1 LLDQPVAVLHQI
13 LAPFLTA
20 LVDYGN
26 TFTLSDIEIRD
37 GEGGV
42 VSALDLTPE
51 SGYAYSFAVRE
62 PSTGILVASA
72 LLAPAARSRVRP
84 PR

>member
-1 LLDQPVAVLHQI
+1 LLDQPVAVLDQI
-13 LAPFLTA
+13 LAPFVTV

-26 TFTLSDIEIRD
+26 MFMLSDIEIRD

-51 SGYAYSFAVRE
+51 SGYA
-62 PSTGILVASA
+62 
-72 LLAPAARSRVRP
+72 
-84 PR
+84 